1 MLVSFVRG
9 TYSVRLQGQTRFR
22 ELSHLSLM
30 AALLTVALVVV
41 IAHFFGAID
50 TILANV
56 AGELF
61 MLGSILWIMDAPP
74 PISKEVVK

>member
-1 MLVSFVRG
+1 
-9 TYSVRLQGQTRFR
+9 
-22 ELSHLSLM
+22 
-30 AALLTVALVVV
+30 VVV

-74 PISKEVVK
+74 PISKGVVK